1 MNNYV
6 FFYINSE
13 SKFIDNKIEIVL
25 NSKLKDEKKILLNI
39 NIDNFKLIQSSVKQ
53 DTKVDEDFLESVIR

>member
-1 MNNYV
+1 LNNYV